1 MKTEKLPFV
10 LASSSPR
17 RIELLKESGWDPR
30 IIKPDVDEVA
40 PLEMP
45 VDQVVMYLALKKA
58 LWVQRTGVTGIILAA
73 DTVVYKDRVMG
84 KPVDVADA
92 IDILSSLRAD
102 VHEVYT
108 GVALIHTETDQKRVF
123 YEKTKVFFRDY
134 TDQEIYDYIE
144 TEEAWDKAGGYAI
157 QGTWGAR
164 IDRIE
169 GDYHNVIGLP
179 LARVLAELGGLSL
192 RV

>member
-1 MKTEKLPFV
+1 MEKLPFI

-17 RIELLKESGWDPR
+17 RIELLQDRGWDPV

-40 PLEMP
+40 PTGMP
-45 VDQVVMYLALKKA
+45 VEQVVMYLALKKA
-58 LWVQRTGVTGIILAA
+58 LWVKRTGVSGIILAA

-92 IDILSSLRAD
+92 VEILSSLRAD

-123 YEKTKVFFRDY
+123 YEKTRVFFRDY
-134 TDQEIYDYIE
+134 TDQEIHDYIK
-144 TEEAWDKAGGYAI
+144 TDEAWDKAGAYAI
-157 QGTWGAR
+157 QGTWGVM

-179 LARVLAELGGLSL
+179 LARVLAELNSLSL
-192 RV
+192 GV